1 MRMIAIAALTA
12 GLMTSGVG
20 VASAQTAA
28 PSMNVPDGYTV
39 AAPGA
44 VTGSQMKG
52 VNIYDTTGANV
63 AEISDVEL
71 GAGGMVTAI
80 ITDVGGFLGIG
91 AKRVALTPE
100 QIIIYKNANGDMR
113 AYVTATK
120 EQLKALPEYK
130 EPKQ

>member
-1 MRMIAIAALTA
+1 MRMIAIAAVTA
-12 GLMTSGVG
+12 GLMTSGIG
-20 VASAQTAA
+20 IASAQTAA
-28 PSMNVPDGYTV
+28 PSMKVPDGYTV

-44 VTGSQMKG
+44 VTGDQMKG

-71 GAGGMVTAI
+71 GAGGAVTAI

-100 QIIIYKNANGDMR
+100 QLIIYKNADGKMR

-120 EQLKALPEYK
+120 DQLNALPEYT